1 MSFLDTMREIL
12 ETEGLLKHDTQK
24 ARPLSSTVLPTVLPQ
39 TAESAPPVP
48 VSGVLQPGDLI
59 RWQNRDGKTHGPALV
74 EHVTLSGGRRWAW
87 VTWDGMERA
96 VSEVIITAVE
106 PGEQEHA

>member
-24 ARPLSSTVLPTVLPQ
+24 ARPS
-39 TAESAPPVP
+39 VP

-59 RWQNRDGKTHGPALV
+59 RWQTWDGKTHGPALV
-74 EHVTLSGGRRWAW
+74 EHVTLSGGRGWAW
-87 VTWDGMERA
+87 VTWEGLERA
-96 VSEVIITAVE
+96 VSEILITTVE
-106 PGEQEHA
+106 PGASHHE